1 MVDPSLYRP
10 KNIPELPGVYRFR
23 TQDDSVIYVGKAK
36 NLKNRLNSY
45 FTDITNL
52 HPRTAMMVKTA
63 AKVDWVTVH
72 NEVEALQLE
81 FTWIK
86 AFNPRFNVR
95 FRDNKTYPYLTLTLK
110 EEFPQIAVTRGSKK
124 KGNKYYGPFTHV
136 WAIRQT
142 MEQIIK
148 VFPIRSCKDSVFRR
162 HQLMKR
168 PCLLGD
174 IERCAAPCVARVD
187 KNEYSEIVSNV
198 LNFLN
203 GNTKS
208 IFNNLNQEMIKASKN
223 EEYEK
228 AARFRDRLEALNKVV
243 ELNAIVFD
251 DETDADL
258 IALCADELHLSIQIF
273 HVRQGQIKGE
283 RSFVSDRID
292 HKELSE
298 HLEDLLTQIYGE
310 LEGNAIPK
318 EILINLDL
326 SNIENITKWI
336 NENAQKSVDIR
347 RPQRG
352 DKKKLMETSEKNA
365 EQNLISHKLK
375 RSADLLSRTKA
386 LEELAESL
394 DLDHAPLRIE
404 CIDISNISG
413 TSTTASLVVFEDAIA
428 QKKHYRT
435 FNIKTFE
442 GQDDPRAI
450 AEVVSRRYRYLI
462 DGQDEDSQNK
472 KSFSYRPGLVLIDG
486 GIAQVNAARNALDE
500 LGLSDIETV
509 GIAKRLEELWKP
521 GAKDPIILPRNSE
534 ALFLVQRIRDE
545 AHRFAITKTRQK
557 HAKKSLTSELD
568 LIPGLGE
575 KKIKFLLDK
584 YGSVANIRK
593 LDSKELAQNS
603 GFTEKLANAILEGL
617 KAEVPNFDVETGEI
631 L

>member
-10 KNIPELPGVYRFR
+10 KNVPELPGVYRFR

-187 KNEYSEIVSNV
+187 KEEYSQIVGNV

-203 GNTKS
+203 GNTKT
-208 IFNNLNQEMIKASKN
+208 IFNDLNQEMQKASQN

-228 AARFRDRLEALNKVV
+228 AARYRDRLEALNKVV

-258 IALCADELHLSIQIF
+258 IALAADELHLSIQIF

-292 HKELSE
+292 HKELPD
-298 HLEDLLTQIYGE
+298 HFEDLLTQIYGE
-310 LEGNAIPK
+310 LDGDAIPK
-318 EILINLDL
+318 D
-326 SNIENITKWI
+326 
-336 NENAQKSVDIR
+336 
-347 RPQRG
+347 
-352 DKKKLMETSEKNA
+352 
-365 EQNLISHKLK
+365 
-375 RSADLLSRTKA
+375 
-386 LEELAESL
+386 
-394 DLDHAPLRIE
+394 
-404 CIDISNISG
+404 
-413 TSTTASLVVFEDAIA
+413 
-428 QKKHYRT
+428 
-435 FNIKTFE
+435 
-442 GQDDPRAI
+442 
-450 AEVVSRRYRYLI
+450 
-462 DGQDEDSQNK
+462 
-472 KSFSYRPGLVLIDG
+472 
-486 GIAQVNAARNALDE
+486 
-500 LGLSDIETV
+500 
-509 GIAKRLEELWKP
+509 
-521 GAKDPIILPRNSE
+521 
-534 ALFLVQRIRDE
+534 
-545 AHRFAITKTRQK
+545 
-557 HAKKSLTSELD
+557 
-568 LIPGLGE
+568 
-575 KKIKFLLDK
+575 
-584 YGSVANIRK
+584 
-593 LDSKELAQNS
+593 
-603 GFTEKLANAILEGL
+603 
-617 KAEVPNFDVETGEI
+617 
-631 L
+631 